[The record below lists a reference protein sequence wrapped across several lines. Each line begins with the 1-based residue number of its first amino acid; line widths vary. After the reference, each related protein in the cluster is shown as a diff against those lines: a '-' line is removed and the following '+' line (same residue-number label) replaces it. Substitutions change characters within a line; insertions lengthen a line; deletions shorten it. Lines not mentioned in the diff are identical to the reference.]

1 LYEYPFALVRRFFTG
16 AKQPL
21 ANWSHHRVQ
30 EKSFRR
36 NHKKYLVVV
45 EEPDKMDI
53 QWRREVDTE

>member
-1 LYEYPFALVRRFFTG
+1 MRRFFTG